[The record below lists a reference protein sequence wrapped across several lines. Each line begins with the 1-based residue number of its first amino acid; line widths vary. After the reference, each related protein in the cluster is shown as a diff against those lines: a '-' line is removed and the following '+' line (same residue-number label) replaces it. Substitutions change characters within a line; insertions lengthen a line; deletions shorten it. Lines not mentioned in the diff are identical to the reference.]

1 MVGVPVS
8 YLINIKKEV
17 AYVKATGMFLYVF
30 FWKLSS
36 FSISILIC
44 DFYTSLG
51 HGGVLNALP
60 YGVVLA
66 EIAGRQKR
74 ALTGYPLQP
83 AVCRQGWGGWRAEAS
98 FLKKIFIYLATSGL
112 RGMKASLV
120 MVRRLSCPV
129 ACETLVP

>member
-44 DFYTSLG
+44 DSYTSLG

-74 ALTGYPLQP
+74 ALTGYPSTACSLQ
-83 AVCRQGWGGWRAEAS
+83 AGLGRVAGRSQL
-98 FLKKIFIYLATSGL
+98 FKKIFIYLATSGL

>member
-44 DFYTSLG
+44 DSYTSLG

-74 ALTGYPLQP
+74 ALTGYPSTACSLQ
-83 AVCRQGWGGWRAEAS
+83 AGLGRVAGRSQL
-98 FLKKIFIYLATSGL
+98 FKKIIYLFGYFRSSRHEGFSCYGQEAQL
-112 RGMKASLV
+112 PCGM
-120 MVRRLSCPV
+120 
-129 ACETLVP
+129 